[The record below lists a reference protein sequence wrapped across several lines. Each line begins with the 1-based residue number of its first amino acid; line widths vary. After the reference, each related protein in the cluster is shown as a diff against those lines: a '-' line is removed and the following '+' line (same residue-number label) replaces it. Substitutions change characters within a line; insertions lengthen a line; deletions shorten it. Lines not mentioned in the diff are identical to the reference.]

1 MTQHTG
7 TTLKAVKLGCAFLA
21 LIYLGCDGSS
31 AEAKKAKHLERA
43 EAYLTKG
50 QYQEAVIEYRNVT
63 QLDAKD
69 ADAHYQLAL
78 AYLKLG
84 GLPNLQAAF
93 AELTRTVELD
103 KANQEAQLKLGE
115 LYLLGNEPGKARE
128 RAEVVLVSAP
138 QNTDGLILKGRSLAG
153 EKRYKESIED
163 LKSAIAAD
171 PNRMQRRAS
180 ELRSKLNQ
188 APQSPLLHNLLGQL
202 WAHDKQYAQAEQAFR
217 KAIELNDAL
226 FPAYLNLAG
235 LYLQTD
241 KQDQAIK
248 EYEAVLAKNANA
260 IQAHM
265 MLGMIHE
272 GRNEIDKAQARYETI
287 LKLNPRFVPAA
298 NNLAWILAERG
309 GNLDVALAHA
319 QTAWEGNPEDPRIAD
334 TLGWVYY
341 KKNAYLLAVN
351 LLKEAAEKLPNEP
364 AVHYHYGMALAKNN
378 NPTEAKKALETA
390 LKLNPRFDGAEEAR
404 TTLEKL

>member
-180 ELRSKLNQ
+180 ELRS
-188 APQSPLLHNLLGQL
+188 S
-202 WAHDKQYAQAEQAFR
+202 
-217 KAIELNDAL
+217 
-226 FPAYLNLAG
+226 
-235 LYLQTD
+235 
-241 KQDQAIK
+241 
-248 EYEAVLAKNANA
+248 
-260 IQAHM
+260 
-265 MLGMIHE
+265 
-272 GRNEIDKAQARYETI
+272 
-287 LKLNPRFVPAA
+287 
-298 NNLAWILAERG
+298 
-309 GNLDVALAHA
+309 
-319 QTAWEGNPEDPRIAD
+319 
-334 TLGWVYY
+334 
-341 KKNAYLLAVN
+341 
-351 LLKEAAEKLPNEP
+351 
-364 AVHYHYGMALAKNN
+364 
-378 NPTEAKKALETA
+378 
-390 LKLNPRFDGAEEAR
+390 
-404 TTLEKL
+404 

>member
-1 MTQHTG
+1 M
-7 TTLKAVKLGCAFLA
+7 
-21 LIYLGCDGSS
+21 
-31 AEAKKAKHLERA
+31 
-43 EAYLTKG
+43 
-50 QYQEAVIEYRNVT
+50 
-63 QLDAKD
+63 
-69 ADAHYQLAL
+69 
-78 AYLKLG
+78 
-84 GLPNLQAAF
+84 
-93 AELTRTVELD
+93 
-103 KANQEAQLKLGE
+103 
-115 LYLLGNEPGKARE
+115 
-128 RAEVVLVSAP
+128 
-138 QNTDGLILKGRSLAG
+138 
-153 EKRYKESIED
+153 
-163 LKSAIAAD
+163 
-171 PNRMQRRAS
+171 
-180 ELRSKLNQ
+180 
-188 APQSPLLHNLLGQL
+188 LHNLLGQL